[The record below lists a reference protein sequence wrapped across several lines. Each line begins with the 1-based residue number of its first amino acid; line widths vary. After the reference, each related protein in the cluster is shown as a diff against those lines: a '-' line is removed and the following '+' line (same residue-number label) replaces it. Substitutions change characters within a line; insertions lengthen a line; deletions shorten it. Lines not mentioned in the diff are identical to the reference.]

1 MKKGIA
7 LVFILLTQIVAAQV
21 TRDLGDFDEVKVFDK
36 LNVKLIASTEN
47 KISISGNR
55 ENEVEV
61 VTKNGELKLRMPFP
75 QLLAGEDISIELYY
89 KNIESIEASEG
100 SRVTSDELFKQT
112 QININAKSGAE
123 ISLILDVAKAS
134 IRAVSGGIIKLSG
147 SAVNQDVTIASG
159 GILNAEELHT
169 SQTTVTVS
177 AGGSADV
184 YATLLVDAKVNAGGS
199 ITIYG
204 KPKKVNQKT
213 VIGGT
218 ITEK

>member
-47 KISISGNR
+47 KIVITGNR

-100 SRVTSDELFKQT
+100 SHVSSDAPFKQT

-123 ISLILDVAKAS
+123 ISLDLDVAKAS

-147 SAVNQDVTIASG
+147 NAINQDVTIASG

-169 SQTTVTVS
+169 SQTSVTVS

-199 ITIYG
+199 IVIYG
-204 KPKKVNQKT
+204 KPKHINQKT

>member
-47 KISISGNR
+47 KIIITGNR

-89 KNIESIEASEG
+89 INLEGIEASEG
-100 SRVTSDELFKQT
+100 SHVSSDSVFKQT
-112 QININAKSGAE
+112 QININAKSGAN
-123 ISLILDVAKAS
+123 INVNLDVAKAS
-134 IRAVSGGIIKLSG
+134 IRAVSGGIINLSG
-147 SAVNQDVTIASG
+147 NAINQDVTIASG

-169 SQTTVTVS
+169 SQTSVTVS

-184 YATLLVDAKVNAGGS
+184 YATLLVDAKVNAGGA

-204 KPKKVNQKT
+204 KPKHINQKT

>member
-7 LVFILLTQIVAAQV
+7 LVFILLTQIVVAQV

-169 SQTTVTVS
+169 SQTTVIVS

>member
-7 LVFILLTQIVAAQV
+7 LLFILLTQIVAAQV

-36 LNVKLIASTEN
+36 LNVKLIVSTEN
-47 KISISGNR
+47 KIIITGNR

-89 KNIESIEASEG
+89 KNIEGIEASEG
-100 SRVTSDELFKQT
+100 SHVSSEATFKQT

-123 ISLILDVAKAS
+123 ISVDLDVAKAS
-134 IRAVSGGIIKLSG
+134 IRAVSGGIINLSG
-147 SAVNQDVTIASG
+147 IAINQDVTIASG

-169 SQTTVTVS
+169 SQTSVTVS

-204 KPKKVNQKT
+204 KPKHINQKT

-218 ITEK
+218 IIEK

>member
-21 TRDLGDFDEVKVFDK
+21 TRDLGDFEDVKVFDK
-36 LNVKLIASTEN
+36 LSVKLIASTDN
-47 KISISGNR
+47 KIIISGNR
-55 ENEVEV
+55 ENEVEI
-61 VTKNGELKLRMPFP
+61 VTKNKELKLRMPFP
-75 QLLAGEDISIELYY
+75 QLLSGNDITIELYY
-89 KNIESIEASEG
+89 KNIEGIEASEG
-100 SRVTSDELFKQT
+100 SHITSDELFKQT
-112 QININAKSGAE
+112 QININAKSGAD
-123 ISLILDVAKAS
+123 ISLVLDVAKANV
-134 IRAVSGGIIKLSG
+134 RAVSGGIIKLSG
-147 SAVNQDVTIASG
+147 NSINQDVTVASG

-169 SQTTVTVS
+169 SQTAVTVS

-199 ITIYG
+199 IIIHG
-204 KPKKVNQKT
+204 KPKHINQKT

>member
-47 KISISGNR
+47 KIVITGNR

-89 KNIESIEASEG
+89 INLEGIEASEG
-100 SRVTSDELFKQT
+100 SHVSSDATFKQT

-123 ISLILDVAKAS
+123 ISVDLDVAKAS
-134 IRAVSGGIIKLSG
+134 IRAVSGGIINLSG
-147 SAVNQDVTIASG
+147 IAINQDVTITSG

-169 SQTTVTVS
+169 SQTSVTVS

-199 ITIYG
+199 INIYG
-204 KPKKVNQKT
+204 KPKHINQKT

>member
-36 LNVKLIASTEN
+36 LNLKLIASTEN
-47 KISISGNR
+47 KISITGNR
-55 ENEVEV
+55 ENELEIVA
-61 VTKNGELKLRMPFP
+61 KNSELKLRMPFP

-100 SRVTSDELFKQT
+100 SRISSDAPFKQT

-123 ISLILDVAKAS
+123 ISVDLDVAKAS

-147 SAVNQDVTIASG
+147 IAVNQDVTIASG
-159 GILNAEELHT
+159 GILNTEELHT
-169 SQTTVTVS
+169 SQTSVTVS

-199 ITIYG
+199 IVIYS
-204 KPKKVNQKT
+204 KPKHINQKT

>member
-147 SAVNQDVTIASG
+147 TAINQDVTIASG

-199 ITIYG
+199 IVIYG
-204 KPKKVNQKT
+204 KPKHINQKT